1 MKSIKN
7 LVLSSVALF
16 ALGNNALAQEI
27 LLDKQQL
34 EQEVKQELQL
44 VLETIQIDLE
54 VAVMDIA
61 NTDSTLIAQN
71 ELTTQKKVT
80 EELAD

>member
-44 VLETIQIDLE
+44 VLETIQIDLQ

>member
-27 LLDKQQL
+27 LL
-34 EQEVKQELQL
+34 
-44 VLETIQIDLE
+44 I
-54 VAVMDIA
+54 
-61 NTDSTLIAQN
+61 NSN
-71 ELTTQKKVT
+71 
-80 EELAD
+80 